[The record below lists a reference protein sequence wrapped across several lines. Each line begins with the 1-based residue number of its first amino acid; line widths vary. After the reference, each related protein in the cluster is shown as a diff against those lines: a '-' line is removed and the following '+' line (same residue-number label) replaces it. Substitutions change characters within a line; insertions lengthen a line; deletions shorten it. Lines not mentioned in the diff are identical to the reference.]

1 MFRKTI
7 LCLSA
12 LLVSF
17 NAFAGSVD
25 YLSQQSSDY
34 LRILS
39 KNGSLEG
46 ADLISYNPAGTAF
59 LTDGWHL
66 QISNQSFFKSSSVEA
81 PTPGEKIVTKYE
93 STKPT
98 YAIPSVFAI
107 YKKDNWNAFASV
119 TVPAGGGSQDYK
131 DGIHAMLLL
140 ETGYQQAYQAAI
152 NNPHAKY
159 YFAKLKDGSFEG
171 NSIYMGYTIGS
182 AFALNEMVSFSLAAR
197 YLTAEKTY
205 LGHGDFYIVDG
216 YPPATVIA
224 TTSGDLDCEKT
235 AEGLGA
241 IVGVDVKVN
250 EQLNFGLKYETRT
263 KLEFESSSKPNAWDV
278 LPPMAS
284 FKDGAKQR
292 KDLPAMLS
300 VGANYTMFDK
310 YTVSGGMNYFF
321 IKDADQG
328 TSDGLNDSYD
338 DGYELQLGFDY
349 KMLDNLKIS
358 TGYNYVKVGG
368 NSDTYNDFE
377 FQLDSHFLALG
388 AKYQLNEMVD
398 ISTAL
403 NKVFYTEGE
412 GKDTYAG
419 AKYNKDVIIY
429 SIGAG
434 FHL

>member
-17 NAFAGSVD
+17 NAFAGSID

-59 LTDGWHL
+59 FTDGWHL
-66 QISNQSFFKSSSVEA
+66 QISNQTFFKSSSVEA
-81 PTPGEKIVTKYE
+81 PTPGDKIVTKYE
-93 STKPT
+93 SVNPT
-98 YAIPSVFAI
+98 YAIPSAFAV

-119 TVPAGGGSQDYK
+119 TVPAGGGSLDYK

-140 ETGYQQAYQAAI
+140 ESGYQQFVQADSG
-152 NNPHAKY
+152 HANYKY
-159 YFAKLKDGSFEG
+159 YFARLKDGSFEG
-171 NSIYMGYTIGS
+171 NSYYVGYTVGS
-182 AFALNEMVSFSLAAR
+182 AYSFNDVFSVSLAAR
-197 YLTAEKTY
+197 YLTAEKSY
-205 LGHGDFYIVDG
+205 LGHGEFEIVNG
-216 YPPATVIA
+216 ATGA
-224 TTSGDLDCEKT
+224 TYLAAGDLDAKKSAT
-235 AEGLGA
+235 GLGA
-241 IVGVDVKVN
+241 IIGMDLKVN
-250 EQLNFGLKYETRT
+250 NQLNIGLKYETKT
-263 KLEFESSSKPNAWDV
+263 ELEFKTATKVNGWSK
-278 LPPMAS
+278 LPAMKS
-284 FKDGAKQR
+284 FNDGEKRR

-300 VGANYTMFDK
+300 VGANYTMQEK
-310 YTVSGGMNYFF
+310 YTLSGGMNYFF
-321 IKDADQG
+321 INLADQG
-328 TSDGLNDSYD
+328 SSDDLNDNYD
-338 DGYELQLGFDY
+338 NGYELQFGFDY

-388 AKYQLNEMVD
+388 AKYQLNEMMD
-398 ISTAL
+398 ISTAV

-412 GKDTYAG
+412 GKGSYVN
-419 AKYNKDVIIY
+419 AKYNKDVIIF